1 MRTFKQHLNENAAS
15 WTVKELVFGNQSSTI
30 AARNLYVHI
39 TLSLPMWK
47 RITDIGEMYG
57 VHATTVNGME
67 KLVKIQGSSA
77 QISTADWASEEGIQ
91 TMATGIATEGGAVAL
106 VKGLAVYESDE
117 DVYSYQD
124 KQGRRWVELMNFK
137 DTFPTLGKEIDEIKI
152 KIYDKLESTL
162 KKEWKKEY
170 GKELTQGTF
179 PDLGRFGKTSGKAI
193 KMYFDEIERFLKK
206 TSSQGKMKNAL
217 RLQDAEN
224 SDVTDWNENIITKF
238 KIETVIFNKKRLTVR
253 FKDVD
258 TGSKFEEPMD
268 VLAKL
273 FPDDPSLDREPLEP
287 FLEKMRKKV
296 GSIQLVPQ
304 TDFEYRIEELLSTA
318 NMMNERNR

>member
-1 MRTFKQHLNENAAS
+1 MKSFKQYLTEDVTS

-39 TLSLPMWK
+39 PLSLPMWK

-57 VHATTVNGME
+57 VHATTISGME
-67 KLVKIQGSSA
+67 KLVKIQDSSA
-77 QISTADWASEEGIQ
+77 QISTADWASEEGVE

-106 VKGLAVYESDE
+106 VKGLAVYEADE

-124 KQGRRWVELMNFK
+124 KQGRRWIELMNFK
-137 DTFPTLGKEIDEIKI
+137 DTFPTLGKEVDRIKE
-152 KIYDKLESTL
+152 KIFKKLKPEL
-162 KKEWKKEY
+162 EKEWQKEY
-170 GKELTQGTF
+170 NQPLTQGTF
-179 PDLGRFGKTSGKAI
+179 QYLAMYGKTANKAI
-193 KMYFDEIERFLKK
+193 RMYFDDIERFLKN
-206 TSSQGKMKNAL
+206 TSTQGKMKNAL
-217 RLQDAEN
+217 RMNNPEDP
-224 SDVTDWNENIITKF
+224 DITDWNENIITKF
-238 KIETVIFNKKRLTVR
+238 KIETIIFNKKRLTVR

-258 TGSKFEEPMD
+258 QGGEYDSND

-273 FPDDPSLDREPLEP
+273 FPDQAVATDREPLGP

-304 TDFEYRIEELLSTA
+304 GDFEYRIEELLSTA
-318 NMMNERNR
+318 RVMNKRHK